1 MNGLRERMEE
11 ICNSSLYI
19 YMAIYIAKYILL
31 GIDYMLGALSK
42 VKRLNGCFLSELVC
56 PRVCTKVK
64 RGLLCSS
71 SWQIGLRTGAQAE
84 GNAIRA

>member
-1 MNGLRERMEE
+1 MNGRRERMEE

-42 VKRLNGCFLSELVC
+42 VMAEW
-56 PRVCTKVK
+56 
-64 RGLLCSS
+64 LLPV
-71 SWQIGLRTGAQAE
+71 
-84 GNAIRA
+84 